1 MRSLLKWGWGTLLI
15 FSVLLAGCAAVDG
28 QHSVAHSRVK
38 TQKMIRLDRKKAAAA
53 RKKTQAKKTKTRR
66 RTHQA
71 GYATPTLFMHG
82 FGGNAGS
89 TNNLIDSAQADGYAT
104 RTLLATVTPNG
115 HVNWSG
121 TWPKGTRHPEIQ
133 IVFRDNRNR
142 NYHQDAR
149 WLKRIIKQLHRRY
162 GITAFNYVGH
172 SMGNTDIMMYE
183 TLFGQRKRL
192 PQLQKYVAIA
202 PPMLG
207 NIVMNPWSVHTTN
220 AANGRPSHFS
230 PTFRQL
236 VDHRRNIPNNQLQV
250 LSIYGDLGDGANTD
264 GTISVASARSLKF
277 LLANRAKSFK
287 EIELTGQD
295 AAHGALPRRNP
306 EVVQD
311 METFLWG

>member
-15 FSVLLAGCAAVDG
+15 FGVLLAGCAAVDG
-28 QHSVAHSRVK
+28 QQSVAHSRVRTHK
-38 TQKMIRLDRKKAAAA
+38 VTRLDRAKVK
-53 RKKTQAKKTKTRR
+53 RTRAKKTKTRL
-66 RTHQA
+66 HQV
-71 GYATPTLFMHG
+71 GYTTPTLFMHG

-89 TNNLIDSAQADGYAT
+89 TNHLIDEAQADGYAN
-104 RTLLATVTPNG
+104 RTLLATVSPNG
-115 HVNWSG
+115 HVTWSG
-121 TWPKGTRHPEIQ
+121 SWPKGTRHPEVQ
-133 IVFRDNRNR
+133 IVFQDNRNR

-149 WLKRIIKQLHRRY
+149 WLKRVIKQLQRRY
-162 GITAFNYVGH
+162 SITTFNYVGH

-192 PQLQKYVAIA
+192 PQLKKYVAIA

-220 AANGRPSHFS
+220 AANGRPSRFS
-230 PTFRQL
+230 PTFQQL
-236 VDHRRNIPNNQLQV
+236 VNHRQNIPNNQLQV

-264 GTISVASARSLKF
+264 GTISVASARSLKY
-277 LLANRAKSFK
+277 LVGSRAKSFK
-287 EIELTGQD
+287 EIELTGED

-311 METFLWG
+311 MEEFLWG